1 MNTAQHAF
9 DLAEILETAEE
20 TTLGPT
26 DSELVATALRH
37 YAEWLDS
44 NTP

>member
-1 MNTAQHAF
+1 MSTAQHAF
-9 DLAEILETAEE
+9 ELAVILETAEE

-26 DSELVATALRH
+26 DSELAALALRH
-37 YAEWLDS
+37 YAEWLGA